1 MPTFDPKV
9 LRRTVLEMAFNGSAV
24 HIACA
29 FSIVEILAVLY
40 RKHLRLGSHGPRSPE
55 RDYLVLSKGHG
66 VMAQYPC
73 LRELG
78 WLTDAAIA
86 LLFFMHG
93 AQLSPEIA
101 LRGARHWRLHSMV
114 FLSTFALF
122 PLLGISAR
130 LLAPSLLPDPLWAG
144 LILLTALPSTVQS
157 SIAFT
162 SVAGGNVPAALC
174 SASASNLLGVFLTPL
189 IAGFLLTRHGLDIS
203 ARSVLAI
210 VVQLLVPF
218 VAGQLLRPWI
228 GAYVTRHARALKSVD
243 YGSILLIVYSA
254 FSHGV
259 VDGIWHQIDAS
270 ELLKVALIDVALLAV
285 VISILTFASRLLGFS
300 RADEITIVFCGSK
313 KSLASGLPI
322 ATLLFAG
329 HVGLV
334 VIPLMLFHQIQLMVC
349 ASLARRYAARRG
361 GPTEPLG
368 IVPATPT

>member
-1 MPTFDPKV
+1 MKAYEAPLTLVRSISSRIDRFLAAILLTVALAAVMPA
-9 LRRTVLEMAFNGSAV
+9 RGEAAV
-24 HIACA
+24 
-29 FSIVEILAVLY
+29 AV
-40 RKHLRLGSHGPRSPE
+40 
-55 RDYLVLSKGHG
+55 
-66 VMAQYPC
+66 
-73 LRELG
+73 G

-93 AQLSPEIA
+93 AKLSPEVA
-101 LRGARHWRLHSMV
+101 FLGARHWRLHSII
-114 FLSTFALF
+114 FLSTFVLF
-122 PLLGISAR
+122 PLLGMFAR
-130 LLAPSLLPDPLWAG
+130 FLAPGFLPEPLWAG
-144 LILLTALPSTVQS
+144 LILLTALPSTVQA
-157 SIAFT
+157 SIALT

-189 IAGFLLTRHGLDIS
+189 IAGLLLTRHGLDVS

-210 VVQLLVPF
+210 VVQLLLPF

-228 GAYVTRHARALKSVD
+228 GPHVTRHARALRSVD

-259 VDGIWHQIDAS
+259 VDGIWHQIDAA
-270 ELLKVALIDVALLAV
+270 ELLKVALVDVVLLGAV
-285 VISILTFASRLLGFS
+285 ITILTFASRQLGFS

-334 VIPLMLFHQIQLMVC
+334 VLPLMLFHQIQLMVC
-349 ASLARRYAARRG
+349 ASLARHYAARRVAASAQLPG
-361 GPTEPLG
+361 L
-368 IVPATPT
+368 PATSVSPSSAGA

>member
-1 MPTFDPKV
+1 MTGFRAIWARIDGF
-9 LRRTVLEMAFNGSAV
+9 LAAILLTVAFASFLPARGDAATAV
-24 HIACA
+24 
-29 FSIVEILAVLY
+29 
-40 RKHLRLGSHGPRSPE
+40 
-55 RDYLVLSKGHG
+55 
-66 VMAQYPC
+66 
-73 LRELG
+73 G

-93 AQLSPEIA
+93 ARLSPEAA
-101 LRGARHWRLHSMV
+101 LLGARQWRLHTMV

-122 PLLGISAR
+122 PLLGVSAHV
-130 LLAPSLLPDPLWAG
+130 LAPSLLPAPLWAG
-144 LILLTALPSTVQS
+144 LILLTALPSTVQA

-189 IAGFLLTRHGLDIS
+189 IAGLLLARHGVDLS

-210 VVQLLVPF
+210 VVQLLLPF

-228 GAYVTRHARALKSVD
+228 GGRVARNARALKSVD

-259 VDGIWHQIDAS
+259 VNGIWHQIDAAQ
-270 ELLKVALIDVALLAV
+270 LVRLVLVDAALLAT
-285 VISILTFASRLLGFS
+285 VIATLTFASRRLGFS

-334 VIPLMLFHQIQLMVC
+334 IIPVMVFHQIQLMVC
-349 ASLARRYAARRG
+349 ASLARHYAATRDTSEG
-361 GPTEPLG
+361 LAGL
-368 IVPATPT
+368 PATPV